1 MDTQEARALPNAA
14 DKAALKAI
22 ASTVIKNCQS
32 VQEAAHDVA
41 SDLLKKFGITG
52 LDPDQVY
59 YHRFDTAESRSKA
72 FTGWEHVPAT
82 LRSTVTLTQLVVQ
95 RFRPSDQDNADLLD
109 VYSGFYTAGPSAKRF
124 NETNEVRLHGD
135 EVLKAFWDI
144 NFSAL
149 YRERLTAFWQTS
161 AADFRTL
168 AKCNFLIEAVKA
180 RDKRQLSDEDFR
192 FITEAVTGPL
202 TWPVTLNMLQ
212 TEHACPSTV
221 RAVDIDG
228 HVATNLL
235 RFVAPKGRQIIYLP
249 GESSA
254 FKVLETAVDM
264 HYWVLQRMN
273 TDAERKAFMTH
284 FPLAERQ
291 TINDNLTDLM
301 NRLVSTWGKYDHHL
315 INGKNLIVDGDAFSW
330 LRDSSKDAMFAEAD
344 LLLTSNGDLREKLW
358 IGYLTA
364 GIKVFGPMA
373 VVGWP
378 VALPVVGAS
387 IASLGLNIDQAVNA
401 KTAQER
407 KAGVLGAVFAGIDLL
422 FNLLVLKGPGSLEE
436 VGPELEAAE
445 AQEMADL
452 KQSSATAA
460 PAEPVSAET
469 VSESPEPVAEQTP
482 IPQTFKIDTVLDD
495 ARLIAEPGRFKGTYQ
510 LASNPSSAIRLDGNA
525 YYVRYESDLNGRGTW
540 AIIDP
545 ARPDAFSGS
554 IPVRLNA
561 AEQWEIAP
569 QLGLRGGTIK
579 PPTASVG
586 SSSGPA
592 VEAWARTPGIHVPGL
607 EDPEMRTWALG
618 GPDVRSLFR
627 RVWAPGS
634 IDVRNVLGL
643 DTENLGAR
651 SVFMGPADESVQEL
665 SEFELAQEE
674 PRRDLI
680 SDANAYYANRPPVSR
695 QPLTSAP
702 VITTPDALFDYAFAQ
717 KPGLVLGEG
726 TGCIASKRFLIENM
740 AALAQQNVKTLYLQ
754 ELLANVN
761 QLDLDTFARTG
772 EMSEELQNYL
782 NKLDLKAGNDP
793 EGRFNLL
800 ALVKAA
806 NAQRIRV
813 QAIDMTT
820 TWHINEGPITQSPQ
834 RQMSRSFFASEVIGF
849 NQQLNGQGRWIA
861 LVNQENMTTFRGYQ
875 GITEQTDA
883 LCARFEDVA
892 PGREQPLGSDPGLAV
907 EYDENPNSS
916 VHEVVDG
923 EIDLNSVQASI
934 KGDWRVQLPSVWAYR
949 TSQELRSLLPEPG
962 MFTLQRYRSNVL
974 VVYRNANGAMADS
987 VIRSTPG
994 GRINLDTPLAPT
1006 YESMTV
1012 DSLEELKQALIRK
1025 GMQPK
1030 GWPPAAGEAVS
1041 GVSPVESLAEASPE
1055 LEQSVIP
1062 ANWEANELL
1071 ENLSPDTTPGKFQ
1084 GIYRLDSN
1092 PSTAIMLDDC
1102 AHYVRYESDAN
1113 GGGAWAIIDPQQPNA
1128 FSGSIPVRLNAEGD
1142 WELAPR
1148 AGLKGGGNLQPRGS
1162 RPRAPA
1168 ASQRPPQAQASA
1180 VQASSRQP
1188 LPAQVSPELRGPTTS
1203 YDTPPRARVR
1213 QLAMGERE
1221 THLKVVHQPDG
1232 SLKGIP
1238 TFEEYVA
1245 PHRADL
1251 SRDARQFMSREGLTR
1266 TLPARPPLANVATS
1280 TSTSQLIQRVYE
1292 VAPGLVIGES
1302 QDRIASMQFLIENM
1316 QALAEQKVETLYFQR
1331 LLNDFNQVHLDK
1343 FFRSGEMTSDLEQYL
1358 RQLQS
1363 DPTGRF
1369 TPLEVVKAAQ
1379 RNGIRVQAT
1388 DCLASYRYPGAPLP
1402 DMHEQTI
1409 KTYLTHT
1416 IMQADKAL
1424 NGGGK
1429 WVVLTDQQNTNTFRG
1444 IAGISELQGGIGLRV
1459 EEVLP
1464 ANPALI
1470 ETDRGIELG
1479 RGYASQP
1486 ESLEGDSDTLYAD
1499 MNLQTPLPLLTRTPK
1514 ELERLLSRQGMFTFE
1529 KSEGT
1534 WTLLHRGRDGQ
1545 IARTLVERT
1554 ADGRYLIN
1562 RPSWTEVHQVPYDTI
1577 VELSW
1582 GLSRMGMDLV
1592 GRLPL

>member
-1 MDTQEARALPNAA
+1 MNTHEARALPNAA

-180 RDKRQLSDEDFR
+180 RDKRQLSDEDFQ
-192 FITEAVTGPL
+192 FITEAVAGPL

-212 TEHACPSTV
+212 AEHACPSTV

-436 VGPELEAAE
+436 VGPELDAAE

-460 PAEPVSAET
+460 PAEPVSAEA

-495 ARLIAEPGRFKGTYQ
+495 ARLITEAGRLKGTYQ
-510 LASNPSSAIRLDGNA
+510 LASNPSSAIRLDGNT

-586 SSSGPA
+586 SSSAPA
-592 VEAWARTPGIHVPGL
+592 AEEWARTPGIHVPGL
-607 EDPEMRTWALG
+607 EDPEMRAWALG

-627 RVWAPGS
+627 RVWTPGS

-643 DTENLGAR
+643 DPENLGAR

-680 SDANAYYANRPPVSR
+680 SDATAYYANHPPAPR

-875 GITEQTDA
+875 GISEQTDA
-883 LCARFEDVA
+883 LCARVEDVA

-907 EYDENPNSS
+907 EYDDNPGSS

-923 EIDLNSVQASI
+923 EIDLNSVQAPI

-974 VVYRNANGAMADS
+974 VVYRNTNGAMADS

-1012 DSLEELKQALIRK
+1012 DSLEELKQALISK

-1030 GWPPAAGEAVS
+1030 GWPPAAGEAMS
-1041 GVSPVESLAEASPE
+1041 SVSPVESLAEASP
-1055 LEQSVIP
+1055 
-1062 ANWEANELL
+1062 
-1071 ENLSPDTTPGKFQ
+1071 
-1084 GIYRLDSN
+1084 
-1092 PSTAIMLDDC
+1092 
-1102 AHYVRYESDAN
+1102 
-1113 GGGAWAIIDPQQPNA
+1113 
-1128 FSGSIPVRLNAEGD
+1128 
-1142 WELAPR
+1142 
-1148 AGLKGGGNLQPRGS
+1148 
-1162 RPRAPA
+1162 
-1168 ASQRPPQAQASA
+1168 
-1180 VQASSRQP
+1180 
-1188 LPAQVSPELRGPTTS
+1188 
-1203 YDTPPRARVR
+1203 
-1213 QLAMGERE
+1213 
-1221 THLKVVHQPDG
+1221 KVVHQPDG

-1251 SRDARQFMSREGLTR
+1251 SRDARQFMSREGLAR
-1266 TLPARPPLANVATS
+1266 TLPARPPLADVATS
-1280 TSTSQLIQRVYE
+1280 TSASQLIQRVYE

-1429 WVVLTDQQNTNTFRG
+1429 WVVLTDQENTNTFRG

-1534 WTLLHRGRDGQ
+1534 WTLLHRGRDGH

-1562 RPSWTEVHQVPYDTI
+1562 RPSWTEVNQVPYDTI